1 MLDDAQRDATLPV
14 VVTLAGV
21 TAPGD
26 SIRLEFGS
34 GGRAV
39 AGSVLAPATTTP
51 RDQRVMATPG
61 ADTVR
66 LAVDAPT
73 PTTGP
78 GTGRR
83 AAVSL
88 PRVPRL
94 TPMTALLPPGSTAV
108 VDWPVAFL
116 FPCLRPE
123 PLPLGT
129 AGLPRWRVAPPP
141 EDSAA
146 EITYTPA
153 FGGPFAGPRLLVTEL
168 RMATYLRGEPLHE
181 AAQLF
186 SWMPIVPLEEPAP
199 HITTALVPGWR
210 AEGHARVPGRD
221 PVGD

>member
-1 MLDDAQRDATLPV
+1 

-21 TAPGD
+21 TAPGATISLD
-26 SIRLEFGS
+26 FGS
-34 GGRAV
+34 GGRVV
-39 AGSVLAPATTTP
+39 AGSVLAPGATTP
-51 RDQRVMATPG
+51 RDQRVMAPPG

-66 LAVDAPT
+66 LAIDAPD
-73 PTTGP
+73 PTTGA

-94 TPMTALLPPGSTAV
+94 TPMAAVLPPGSTAV
-108 VDWPVAFL
+108 LDWPVAFL

-141 EDSAA
+141 EDPSA

-153 FGGPFAGPRLLVTEL
+153 SGGPFAGPRLLVTEL
-168 RMATYLRGEPLHE
+168 RMATYLRGEPLRE

-186 SWMPIVPLEEPAP
+186 SWIPVVPLEEPTP
-199 HITTALVPGWR
+199 HVTTTSVSGWR
-210 AEGHARVPGRD
+210 AEGGPRVPERD
-221 PVGD
+221 PVAG